1 MIVFIDSAW
10 LNVLELFSD
19 ANREVFLK
27 SPKLLDLGCA
37 LFGKSIYLQQGRE
50 FICG

>member
-27 SPKLLDLGCA
+27 SPQASG
-37 LFGKSIYLQQGRE
+37 FGLCTVWKVNILATRT
-50 FICG
+50 